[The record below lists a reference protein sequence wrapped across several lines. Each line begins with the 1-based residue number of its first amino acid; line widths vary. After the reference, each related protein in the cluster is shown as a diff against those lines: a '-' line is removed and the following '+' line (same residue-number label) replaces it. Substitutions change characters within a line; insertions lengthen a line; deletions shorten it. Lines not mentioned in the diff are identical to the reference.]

1 MAEDWIVN
9 GANTYIFQS
18 YDKLI
23 PLNGSGDTSYAWVQF
38 QLYLI
43 VALTGCILWSLLDHK
58 RSHYNRLSYWF
69 RIIIRY
75 FIIIHCFGYGI
86 SKLFSLQM
94 LFPSLSQMATPL
106 GDFLPMRLSWLFMG
120 YSTTYQSFTGVME
133 ILAGVLL
140 LFRKTSTFGTLLAAG
155 VFANVMLMNLS
166 YDIPVKIFSMH
177 LFIMCLLLL
186 VFEYKRIFHFF
197 LNQPAAAGTLY
208 HVRFLKKWMRVSRIV
223 LKCLFIVAVFI
234 MPFVNIRDRY
244 ESVYHPKEI
253 KPIRPGMYDVQL
265 FVLNGD
271 TIPLQVGDTLRWKD
285 VIFEKGG
292 AGSVNATDTMFR
304 QRYRRGYF
312 NYSADTV
319 KHEIIFKKSNVLG
332 ETFYLFRLS
341 YEIPDSAT
349 IRLHGMMRKDSIFA
363 ELKRSKRHFQLA
375 ERQFHWLS
383 EYNR

>member
-1 MAEDWIVN
+1 
-9 GANTYIFQS
+9 
-18 YDKLI
+18 
-23 PLNGSGDTSYAWVQF
+23 
-38 QLYLI
+38 
-43 VALTGCILWSLLDHK
+43 
-58 RSHYNRLSYWF
+58 
-69 RIIIRY
+69 
-75 FIIIHCFGYGI
+75 
-86 SKLFSLQM
+86 
-94 LFPSLSQMATPL
+94 
-106 GDFLPMRLSWLFMG
+106 
-120 YSTTYQSFTGVME
+120 
-133 ILAGVLL
+133 
-140 LFRKTSTFGTLLAAG
+140 
-155 VFANVMLMNLS
+155 
-166 YDIPVKIFSMH
+166 
-177 LFIMCLLLL
+177 
-186 VFEYKRIFHFF
+186 
-197 LNQPAAAGTLY
+197 
-208 HVRFLKKWMRVSRIV
+208 
-223 LKCLFIVAVFI
+223 

-244 ESVYHPKEI
+244 KNVYHPKEI

-319 KHEIIFKKSNVLG
+319 KHEIIFNKSNVLG

-341 YEIPDSAT
+341 YEIADSAT